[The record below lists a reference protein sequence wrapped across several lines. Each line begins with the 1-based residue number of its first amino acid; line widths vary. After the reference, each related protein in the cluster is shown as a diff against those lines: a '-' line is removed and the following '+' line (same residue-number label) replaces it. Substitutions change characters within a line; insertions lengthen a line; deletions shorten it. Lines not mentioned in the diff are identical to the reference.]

1 MSTHFCKLLCPPSI
15 MIHLLCSRLC
25 PTEIGRIKVGKV
37 FDHGHGTPEAP
48 KVQHVHTIHLFSR
61 FFTPHTSAQPSLEMA
76 PNSSGYERFC
86 RALPNEPIL
95 QQRRVQHCN
104 TSDLLTSSIKKNWT
118 IVYSFKNVFGI
129 LHVDCLWIM
138 DNYDV
143 LPFSDLNRLNPFR
156 SHAFAAQGAKATAT
170 LARHWGVNSS
180 GLNCIE
186 LGLRGHHPRDGNDK
200 VTP

>member
-1 MSTHFCKLLCPPSI
+1 MKKSKVGKGDKPIYNWGAPHWSTKLYRDQWLGEAGCLTVLLCPPSI

-104 TSDLLTSSIKKNWT
+104 TSDLLTSSIKKN
-118 IVYSFKNVFGI
+118 
-129 LHVDCLWIM
+129 
-138 DNYDV
+138 
-143 LPFSDLNRLNPFR
+143 
-156 SHAFAAQGAKATAT
+156 
-170 LARHWGVNSS
+170 
-180 GLNCIE
+180 
-186 LGLRGHHPRDGNDK
+186 
-200 VTP
+200 